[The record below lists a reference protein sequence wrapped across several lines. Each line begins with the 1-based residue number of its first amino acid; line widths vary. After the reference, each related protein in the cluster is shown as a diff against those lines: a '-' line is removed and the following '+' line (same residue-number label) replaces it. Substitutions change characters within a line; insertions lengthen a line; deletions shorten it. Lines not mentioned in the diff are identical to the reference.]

1 MDQQRQGSCSSI
13 PGPSAST
20 MRLFISS
27 TTGSPLE
34 LTVPRGETVGGL
46 KSGICRKLGLQ
57 RDRIVLLHRDRQLSA
72 GSLEDLGVTEG
83 SKLTLVPVIEA
94 GLVCASARAE
104 KTMMDVLDSLSE
116 DQISDFL
123 SGQSPLT
130 LKLGIG
136 AHTMY
141 VQLQLTAQEVAELQQ
156 NRDSKPWI
164 RSNGRLPTELGTH
177 RSGTTSAHS
186 RTVQYLK
193 RSPSAP
199 AVNYCPSTH
208 QPSGPE
214 TASSCPHTAVRC
226 GCPPSRCQKHAST
239 PGRSP
244 DNRSGP
250 RSPRPA
256 STFAESGLHLPPGD
270 PCKKPGAIIESFV
283 SHSPGVYSGT
293 FSGTLSPCGQAGVR
307 HPRPG
312 ITIILQILT
321 DLLSAASNHQ
331 DSLNARTH
339 RADSAEGHSRTPTEP
354 MLAQQVVLSKT
365 TAEDAHRVAT
375 EENRTLHCK
384 LEQLQFLMDQRRER
398 RKTRRGAQMPQTA
411 HPYHRC
417 HQIP

>member
-13 PGPSAST
+13 AGPSDST

-27 TTGSPLE
+27 NTGSPVE
-34 LTVPRGETVGGL
+34 LIVPRGETVGGL
-46 KSGICRKLGLQ
+46 KSGICRRLGLQ

-72 GSLEDLGVTEG
+72 GSLLDLGVTEG

-94 GLVCASARAE
+94 GLVCATARAE

-130 LKLGIG
+130 LKLGVG

-141 VQLQLTAQEVAELQQ
+141 VQLQLTAQEVAELQH
-156 NRDSKPWI
+156 NRESKPWI
-164 RSNGRLPTELGTH
+164 RSNGKLPTEVSTNH
-177 RSGTTSAHS
+177 SGSTS
-186 RTVQYLK
+186 VQYSKGSPLGG
-193 RSPSAP
+193 RSASSP
-199 AVNYCPSTH
+199 AVNCHCLSAH
-208 QPSGPE
+208 QP
-214 TASSCPHTAVRC
+214 SCPHTAVRC
-226 GCPPSRCQKHAST
+226 GSPPPRCLKPAST
-239 PGRSP
+239 RPGP
-244 DNRSGP
+244 P
-250 RSPRPA
+250 SPRPA
-256 STFAESGLHLPPGD
+256 STFAERGLHLPPGD

-283 SHSPGVYSGT
+283 SHSPGVFSGT
-293 FSGTLSPCGQAGVR
+293 FSGTLSPCGQASVR

-331 DSLNARTH
+331 DSLETRSH
-339 RADSAEGHSRTPTEP
+339 RSDSAEGHSRTPTEP
-354 MLAQQVVLSKT
+354 MLAQQVVLSK
-365 TAEDAHRVAT
+365 APAVGAHQVST

-398 RKTRRGAQMPQTA
+398 RKTRRRAQIPPTS